1 MFVSY
6 AGESFAVVVLYSFF
20 SFGRLKNWSLVQLGR
35 WSSYTVTTVWEFA
48 RADSALGVLDELLP
62 YRCGCWNRF
71 DCSIKCYWSNAVY
84 FLVFFSWV
92 ISTNFRNGINKLI
105 FLVVVLSYILYNFC
119 WNLCHLW
126 RIRTDIYQISL
137 LFSGYLIYPPP
148 SPRPSPLCLRLSFF
162 ANLHAISEHLKQIVW
177 YQRPI
182 QNSVKY
188 LKAVHYFLQNT
199 PF

>member
-1 MFVSY
+1 MPLTPVYLALCLFPTL
-6 AGESFAVVVLYSFF
+6 GKVLQWLFYTVFF
-20 SFGRLKNWSLVQLGR
+20 SFGRLKNWSLIQLGR
-35 WSSYTVTTVWEFA
+35 WSSYTVTTAWEFA
-48 RADSALGVLDELLP
+48 RADSALDVLDELLS

-105 FLVVVLSYILYNFC
+105 FLVVVLSYILYNIY

-137 LFSGYLIYPPP
+137 LFSGY
-148 SPRPSPLCLRLSFF
+148 
-162 ANLHAISEHLKQIVW
+162 
-177 YQRPI
+177 
-182 QNSVKY
+182 
-188 LKAVHYFLQNT
+188 
-199 PF
+199 